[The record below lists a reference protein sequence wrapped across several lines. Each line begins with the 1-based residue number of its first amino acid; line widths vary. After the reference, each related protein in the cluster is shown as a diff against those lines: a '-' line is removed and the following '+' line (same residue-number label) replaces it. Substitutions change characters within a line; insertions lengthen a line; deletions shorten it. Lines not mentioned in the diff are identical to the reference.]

1 MAARM
6 TSPLTAAVN
15 ANAALAKKLTK
26 ARGTR
31 APRKTGGYAG
41 LLCPPGKVRDP
52 VTKRCRAPKRLTY
65 PKAALPSTV
74 TGKTIANFPDRYAAL
89 SFAIAQ
95 GNKVLKAE
103 LNKTR
108 ARKPARKPCAEGK
121 VRNPKTGRCSGPTKG
136 ASAKPA
142 RKPCAEGKVRDAVT
156 KRCRAPKSASKAA
169 VTKAAR
175 MVTYTTSTGKTRKAD
190 SALATKPCQ
199 RPNQV
204 RMQSAPYK
212 CMRRGGAAAKKTL
225 GARGCPDGKVLIKG
239 TRPVGGKMREY
250 SRCVKPKGAHKN
262 KAAQTV
268 CVAPKLLATKRK
280 AGMTPARPA
289 YTTKTGRFVAAQPS
303 RSYNTIVTRCVRPS
317 SVAKLGWTAVAGA
330 VQAPKTYGS
339 FSTIKN
345 FTGQGKDLTY
355 LRTGKRKPCAAGKFR
370 NPATGRCGK
379 PKTAK
384 KPRKA
389 TAAKKPRTAKKKTAT
404 PARAKTATPPRAK
417 TATPA
422 RAKTATPKKRA
433 ASQSPKR
440 ASPAKKSRVSVTR
453 RSARLAAKK

>member
-1 MAARM
+1 MARRQKTPSSRPASSGMGMAARM

-31 APRKTGGYAG
+31 APRKTG
-41 LLCPPGKVRDP
+41 
-52 VTKRCRAPKRLTY
+52 
-65 PKAALPSTV
+65 PKAALPSAV
-74 TGKTIANFPDRYAAL
+74 TGRTIANFPDRYAAL
-89 SFAIAQ
+89 SFAIAH

-103 LNKTR
+103 LDKTR

-136 ASAKPA
+136 ASTKPA

-199 RPNQV
+199 RPGQV
-204 RMQSAPYK
+204 RAADAPFK
-212 CMRRGGAAAKKTL
+212 CMRRGGAAAKKAL

-239 TRPVGGKMREY
+239 TKMMPTRDGRTRERAY
-250 SRCVKPKGAHKN
+250 TRCVKPKGNHKS

-289 YTTKTGRFVAAQPS
+289 YTTKTGKRVAAQPA
-303 RSYNTIVTRCVRPS
+303 RSYNTVVTRCVRPM
-317 SVAKLGWTAVAGA
+317 SVVSRGWTAVAGA
-330 VQAPKTYGS
+330 VQAPKAYGS

-355 LRTGKRKPCAAGKFR
+355 LRTPKRKPCAAGKFR
-370 NPATGRCGK
+370 NPATQRCGK
-379 PKTAK
+379 PAAAKKARKPAAAK

-389 TAAKKPRTAKKKTAT
+389 AAAKKKTAT
-404 PARAKTATPPRAK
+404 PP
-417 TATPA
+417 

-453 RSARLAAKK
+453 RSSRLAAKK